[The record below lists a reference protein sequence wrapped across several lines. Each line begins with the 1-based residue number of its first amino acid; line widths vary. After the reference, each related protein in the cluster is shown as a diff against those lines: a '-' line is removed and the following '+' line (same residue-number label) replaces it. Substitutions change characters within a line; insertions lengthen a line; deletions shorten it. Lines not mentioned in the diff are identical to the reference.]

1 MAQQP
6 QPRMVGGG
14 GRPNIVRLGLSRRR
28 FSDLYHRLLNLTWP
42 RLIGIISGLYVG
54 GNMLFA
60 LVYWLDPNGL
70 ENASGHYLDAFFF
83 SVQTMA
89 TIGYGKMVP
98 HSLFANAMVVV
109 EAFMGL
115 LSLAM
120 VTGLLFAKFS
130 KPTARVMWSK
140 VAVVAAREG
149 VPSLMLRMANE
160 RGNQIVEAQLRL
172 VLARNE
178 TTQEGERVRRF
189 HDLSLVRERNA
200 IFALTWTAVHPITP
214 ASPLWGAT
222 ADSLREIQA
231 EIICSLMGID
241 ETFSQTVHSRHSYIV
256 EEILWDVRFVD
267 ILGVQSDG
275 RRYVDYNRF
284 HEVQPASFSSSPTT
298 SSSP

>member
-1 MAQQP
+1 MAQEA
-6 QPRMVGGG
+6 QPRMVGNS

-42 RLIGIISGLYVG
+42 RLLGVIGGLYIG

-70 ENASGHYLDAFFF
+70 ENASGNLLDCFFF

-98 HSLFANAMVVV
+98 HSLFANFMVAI
-109 EAFMGL
+109 EAFLGL

-120 VTGLLFAKFS
+120 ITGLLFAKFS
-130 KPTARVMWSK
+130 RPTARVMWSQ
-140 VAVVAAREG
+140 VAVISTREG

-178 TTQEGERVRRF
+178 TTKEGEKVRRF
-189 HDLSLVRERNA
+189 HDLALVRDRNA

-214 ASPLWGAT
+214 ASPLWGAS
-222 ADSLREIQA
+222 AESMRDIQA

-241 ETFSQTVHSRHSYIV
+241 ETFSQTVHARHSYIV
-256 EEILWDVRFVD
+256 DELKWDARFVD
-267 ILGVQSDG
+267 ILGVQKDG
-275 RRYVDYNRF
+275 RRYVDYTRF
-284 HEVQPASFSSSPTT
+284 HDFEPASLSSSANT
-298 SSSP
+298 SPSP